1 MKYIKLFEEWSPNFN
16 KTLQAALVTAQETR
30 KGFGKVAQDITDY
43 AQRQIS
49 KEIFTVKLNGR
60 ILTPFSKPSIDIEVD
75 QEVKIMHKAE
85 VLLKPVANLVQSQ
98 KDMLGGYSQPDKNG
112 AFFNQTLEQ
121 LLIPVLIPSSKSHSH
136 SIIYFVRQG
145 DRTEIKLLVD
155 IPNLSSD
162 GLCVG
167 SKSPD
172 ANSMRNSKAIDLRFS
187 DRASLEDFL
196 AMIIQSILSSNE
208 EGQPAVPNRY
218 GYTTYSHLAKTRP
231 DQIDPDYEEAYFKK
245 LPGMTREK
253 QDILEFIQINLLD
266 KDIRHLLM

>member
-49 KEIFTVKLNGR
+49 KEIFTVNLNGV
-60 ILTPFSKPSIDIEVD
+60 FEGQKVD

-98 KDMLGGYSQPDKNG
+98 KDMLGQYIQPDING
-112 AFFNQTLEQ
+112 YWTGLTFGTLKQ

-136 SIIYFVRQG
+136 SIIYFERQG

-155 IPNLSSD
+155 IPVAPFRQA
-162 GLCVG
+162 LCVG
-167 SKSPD
+167 STTPD
-172 ANSMRNSKAIDLRFS
+172 KESMKNLSAIDLRFS

-196 AMIIQSILSSNE
+196 AMLIQSILSSNE
-208 EGQPAVPNRY
+208 EGKYAVPNRY
-218 GYTTYSHLAKTRP
+218 GYTTTNINLAKVRP
-231 DQIDPDYEEAYFKK
+231 DELTSDQETYFRE

-266 KDIRHLLM
+266 KDIRNLLM